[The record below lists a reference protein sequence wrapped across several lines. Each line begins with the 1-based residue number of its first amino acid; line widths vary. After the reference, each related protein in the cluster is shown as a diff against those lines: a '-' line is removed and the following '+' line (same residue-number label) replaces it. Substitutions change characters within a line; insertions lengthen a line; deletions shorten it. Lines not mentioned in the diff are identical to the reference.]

1 MRERRR
7 TRGSAGRALSGKHR
21 GEGAGAVGAYGA
33 NAHVRPPLVSSPRWA
48 LAHRTRWHRS
58 CLGAAV
64 GTARRTSR
72 RLIDLTRLQPD
83 RVLAALREP
92 AVLVNIVSRLLIVL
106 FTIDA
111 LVNAGDDRFA
121 GKALGPRNVGIMLG
135 FSMLFPLV
143 YLVAK
148 RWRSYPWWY
157 DNLYLS
163 IFWLDMAGNSLNLY
177 NSVEWWDH
185 IPHFHGPG
193 ALSAVL
199 MGVFGLP
206 GLAAA
211 GLATILHVTLECWEY
226 YGDVLMGTHNVR
238 GIADSINDL
247 AYGLAGMLAYT
258 MLFGRFAFTRRRR
271 AKPDKR

>member
-1 MRERRR
+1 
-7 TRGSAGRALSGKHR
+7 
-21 GEGAGAVGAYGA
+21 
-33 NAHVRPPLVSSPRWA
+33 
-48 LAHRTRWHRS
+48 
-58 CLGAAV
+58 V

-72 RLIDLTRLQPD
+72 RLIDVTRLQPD

-92 AVLVNIVSRLLIVL
+92 AVLVNIASRILIVV

-111 LVNAGDDRFA
+111 LVNASDDRFA

-177 NSVEWWDH
+177 NTVEWWDH

-211 GLATILHVTLECWEY
+211 GLSTILHVTLECWEY

-247 AYGLAGMLAYT
+247 SYGLAGMVVYTVLFLRFAYT
-258 MLFGRFAFTRRRR
+258 KRRR

>member
-1 MRERRR
+1 
-7 TRGSAGRALSGKHR
+7 
-21 GEGAGAVGAYGA
+21 
-33 NAHVRPPLVSSPRWA
+33 
-48 LAHRTRWHRS
+48 
-58 CLGAAV
+58 V

-72 RLIDLTRLQPD
+72 RLIDITRLQPE
-83 RVLAALREP
+83 RVLPALREP
-92 AVLVNIVSRLLIVL
+92 GVLVNIASRLVIVL

-111 LVNAGDDRFA
+111 LVNAGDERFV

-135 FSMLFPLV
+135 FSMLCPLV

-148 RWRSYPWWY
+148 RWRTYPWWY

-163 IFWLDMAGNSLNLY
+163 IFWL
-177 NSVEWWDH
+177 
-185 IPHFHGPG
+185 GPG

-211 GLATILHVTLECWEY
+211 GLSTILHVTLECWEY

-247 AYGLAGMLAYT
+247 AYGLVGMLVYT
-258 MLFGRFAFTRRRR
+258 ILFLRFAFTRRRR
-271 AKPDKR
+271 ANPDKR